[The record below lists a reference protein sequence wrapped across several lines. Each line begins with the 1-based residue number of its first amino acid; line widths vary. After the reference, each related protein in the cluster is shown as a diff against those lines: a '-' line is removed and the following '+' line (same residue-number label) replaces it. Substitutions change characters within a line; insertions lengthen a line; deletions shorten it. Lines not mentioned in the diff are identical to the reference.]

1 MGRAIDMEN
10 ELEKLKAK
18 VNHLE
23 KAIKTCIYKVEQFD
37 EFVQDMEDELEE
49 KEENVKKETNSKGD
63 GKGSKSSNKSSGT
76 SKSKNDK
83 S

>member
-37 EFVQDMEDELEE
+37 EFVQDMEAEIE
-49 KEENVKKETNSKGD
+49 KKEKNVKRHKRNWR
-63 GKGSKSSNKSSGT
+63 
-76 SKSKNDK
+76 
-83 S
+83 